1 LWHGTARKDGTDCHG
16 GAPTD
21 LPGWHFC
28 WDDGIL
34 FVRSNCLSGLFLFL
48 LSWMATGIFLLKS
61 VKKILATWLQVR
73 PCFVRSIPLFIV
85 IFTTMMEMQFWC
97 TPHFQRVT
105 HICQSGFIGTDGTY
119 MHEDDRRRLE
129 EGAAIAAVQL

>member
-1 LWHGTARKDGTDCHG
+1 M
-16 GAPTD
+16 APIAMEVLQLTC
-21 LPGWHFC
+21 P
-28 WDDGIL
+28 DGI
-34 FVRSNCLSGLFLFL
+34 FAGMMVSFSCARTVFQVFFLFL

-85 IFTTMMEMQFWC
+85 IFTTRMDMQFWC

-105 HICQSGFIGTDGTY
+105 HVCQSGFLGTDGTY